1 MCLQP
6 LQSES
11 RFPMLKENAQG
22 VIRHYCGP
30 LCSGLHTM
38 VNAGSM
44 APLGY
49 LCVIHTL
56 LSWPL
61 CQEESYR
68 DRGGERTPRAN
79 TDHTPFSLFSILLP
93 PSSGRM
99 SYLVTHGS
107 EIELGFDLLC
117 LDSQL
122 LVPCRDWASSLDQY
136 YIPSLLESQREVWEG
151 RKKPLLIRFS
161 DTVLACF
168 PYATLS
174 TSFSTETKFLPGGGD
189 SPNPDHS
196 AIHYSF

>member
-11 RFPMLKENAQG
+11 RFPTLKENAQG

-99 SYLVTHGS
+99 SYLLTHGS
-107 EIELGFDLLC
+107 EIALGFDLLC

-122 LVPCRDWASSLDQY
+122 LVPCRLGFIIRSVLHTITTGVTEGSVGRTKEASACPFQWHSYGLFPVCN
-136 YIPSLLESQREVWEG
+136 PSHFLLNR
-151 RKKPLLIRFS
+151 
-161 DTVLACF
+161 D
-168 PYATLS
+168 
-174 TSFSTETKFLPGGGD
+174 
-189 SPNPDHS
+189 
-196 AIHYSF
+196 